1 MSIRIN
7 GLDKLQRQL
16 KEAQQAV
23 KKLNGQI
30 TTLEFNADDP
40 RAMQRAIRQME
51 SAVDTRVSQYRN
63 NPFVVEMVKA
73 TKEKF
78 RKEIRDIAQRRVK
91 ESPFLKIK
99 S

>member
-1 MSIRIN
+1 MKGNIMSIRIN

-23 KKLNGQI
+23 KKLNGEI
-30 TTLEFNADDP
+30 TTLEFNPDDP
-40 RAMQRAIRQME
+40 HAMHLAIRQME
-51 SAVDTRVSQYRN
+51 SSVDSRVARYRN

-78 RKEIRDIAQRRVK
+78 RNEIRKVAQRRG
-91 ESPFLKIK
+91 
-99 S
+99 